1 MSLLNYPGCVGLW
14 ATWVKW
20 VRGWRVKKLH
30 GSSGSRGITGFQW
43 GGPINFIHK
52 FFGK

>member
-14 ATWVKW
+14 DTWVTW

-30 GSSGSRGITGFQW
+30 GSSGWRGITGFQW
-43 GGPINFIHK
+43 GPINFIHK